1 MTNEI
6 ATTSSSSIA
15 ITSTGSIIVNCL
27 RAIKDGETEVGV
39 WHADFNTVSSAVEH
53 IKNEGWGNTR
63 FVPTPDLSTS
73 RQGWLI
79 TLGKTTTIHLKG
91 HSYRPVVAQD
101 VKKLIAMA
109 TLWSGSGTEK
119 TTTQI

>member
-15 ITSTGSIIVNCL
+15 ITSTSSIILNCL
-27 RAIKDGETEVGV
+27 QAIKDGETEVGV

-53 IKNEGWGNTR
+53 IKNEGWDNTR
-63 FVPTPDLSTS
+63 FVPTPHLSTS

-79 TLGKTTTIHLKG
+79 TLGKTTHHDTNG
-91 HSYRPVVAQD
+91 YRTGVV
-101 VKKLIAMA
+101 
-109 TLWSGSGTEK
+109 EN
-119 TTTQI
+119 